1 MTNHKSRIILDKS
14 LIAEGITSKVDRWRS
29 GVNAALLESNFSRT
43 QAEHLTWSVEA
54 HHFDVFICGR
64 LKSTGQSLINLPHK
78 YDNLNDH
85 FILMS
90 VVEGGIEGKAG
101 YVNIELSAGDIILLD
116 VLQPINMKMRESRNS
131 NYIDVLYVAIPRALL
146 SDIDN
151 CCQLH
156 GKIIPQKDF
165 LSRMIATN
173 ITALM
178 SHSANFSHAE
188 VNQVARPI
196 IDFVIS
202 AIRSTHAPIQPIMMD
217 TKLHIITR
225 ICDFIQEHLR
235 VPALGAELICQKF
248 GLSRSSL
255 YRLFEPFGGIVAHI
269 RKKRIVAATRMLLK
283 PQYQPW
289 KVAEI
294 AYYWQFE
301 PAAFNRLFFSAYGIT
316 PNQARKEHHE
326 LWALENMNESQ
337 VVWLRSL

>member
-1 MTNHKSRIILDKS
+1 MTNHGSRIILDQS
-14 LIAEGITSKVDRWRS
+14 LSAEGISSKVDRWRS

-43 QAEHLTWSVEA
+43 QAERLTWSVEA

-85 FILMS
+85 FILMV

-101 YVNIELSAGDIILLD
+101 HVDIELEPGDIILLD
-116 VLQPINMKMRESRNS
+116 VLQPIKMRMKESRKS
-131 NYIDVLYVAIPRALL
+131 NYVDVLYVAIPRALL
-146 SDIDN
+146 AEIDN

-156 GKIIPQKDF
+156 GRIIPHKDF

-173 ITALM
+173 IAALM
-178 SHSANFSHAE
+178 SHSANFSDSE
-188 VNQVARPI
+188 VNQVARPV

-202 AIRSTHAPIQPIMMD
+202 AIRAAHAPIQPIMMD
-217 TKLHIITR
+217 TKLHIVTR
-225 ICDFIQEHLR
+225 ICDFIQEQLR
-235 VPALGAELICQKF
+235 LPALGPQLICQKF

-283 PQYQPW
+283 PQYRQW

-316 PNQARKEHHE
+316 PNQARKEHQE

-337 VVWLRSL
+337 VAWLRSL

>member
-1 MTNHKSRIILDKS
+1 MNTLNSRIILDQS
-14 LIAEGITSKVDRWRS
+14 LEAESATSKIERWRS

-43 QAEHLTWSVEA
+43 EAEYLTWSVEA

-64 LKSTGQSLINLPHK
+64 LTSTSQSLINLPHK

-85 FILMS
+85 FILMILI
-90 VVEGGIEGKAG
+90 EGGIEGNAG
-101 YVNIELSAGDIILLD
+101 HVNIDLGPGDIIILD
-116 VLQPINMKMRESRNS
+116 VLQPIKMKLKESRKL

-146 SDIDN
+146 SEIDN
-151 CCQLH
+151 CSLLH
-156 GKIIPQKDF
+156 GKVIAQQDF
-165 LSRMIATN
+165 LSKMIASN
-173 ITALM
+173 VVSLM
-178 SHSANFSHAE
+178 SHSKNFNHSE
-188 VNQVARPI
+188 VIKVSRPI
-196 IDFVIS
+196 IDFIIS
-202 AIRSTHAPIQPIMMD
+202 AIRATHAPIQPIMMD

-225 ICDFIQEHLR
+225 ICDFVQDNLR
-235 VPALGAELICQKF
+235 APALSAELICQKF

-283 PQYQPW
+283 PQYQQW

-301 PAAFNRLFFSAYGIT
+301 PAAFNRLFYAAYGIT
-316 PNQARKEHHE
+316 PNVARKEHHE